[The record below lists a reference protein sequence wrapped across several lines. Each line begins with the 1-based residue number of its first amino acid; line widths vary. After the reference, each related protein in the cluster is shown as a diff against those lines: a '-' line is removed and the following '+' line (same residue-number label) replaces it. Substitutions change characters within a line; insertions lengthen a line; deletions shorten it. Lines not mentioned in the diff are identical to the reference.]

1 MLSLDAAIAVAVAAA
16 MGDFDNVGSRREA
29 CEELPQNGGLSWLLP
44 IAVILATSVVYTN
57 SSFMGMKDYRDASI
71 W

>member
-29 CEELPQNGGLSWLLP
+29 CEELPQNGGLS
-44 IAVILATSVVYTN
+44 
-57 SSFMGMKDYRDASI
+57 
-71 W
+71 